1 MIFYLSNTTNVIL
14 LNLNTS
20 LDCQGMKS
28 RVILKKAKN
37 RIKFNFTK
45 IALEF
50 NPCILSRWKHHKSV
64 SQTFPVRRYR
74 PKLIVAQVICLK
86 NKPIRIFGIYLRH
99 LFERVLGL
107 KFSYKRPKTNLQNAT
122 DTRAKISGEDG
133 TLKPFKPI
141 YVIPL

>member
-45 IALEF
+45 IVLEF
-50 NPCILSRWKHHKSV
+50 NPCILGRRKRHRSV
-64 SQTFPVRRYR
+64 SQTFPDR
-74 PKLIVAQVICLK
+74 
-86 NKPIRIFGIYLRH
+86 N
-99 LFERVLGL
+99 
-107 KFSYKRPKTNLQNAT
+107 NLNRMFFVVFDSMA
-122 DTRAKISGEDG
+122 
-133 TLKPFKPI
+133 
-141 YVIPL
+141 V